1 MKKLFVTI
9 LVLSNLVFANSFY
22 EKGTTQNITVELSSD
37 KTLSQGDN
45 EVNIK
50 LSQNGTVIKDAQ
62 VRAKF
67 FMPEMPG
74 MPYMEYIDFGELE
87 GDSYNTMI
95 NLSMSGT
102 WQYHIEFKLHG
113 KKYRYKGSVN
123 LGQSSHHNMNH
134 MSM

>member
-1 MKKLFVTI
+1 MKKLFI
-9 LVLSNLVFANSFY
+9 AMLLLSNLVFANSFY
-22 EKGTTQNITVELSSD
+22 EKGITQGITVELSSD

-50 LSQNGTVIKDAQ
+50 LSQNGTIIKDAQ

-87 GDSYNTMI
+87 EDTYSTMI
-95 NLSMSGT
+95 NFSMSGT

-113 KKYRYKGSVN
+113 KKYRYKSSVN
-123 LGQSSHHNMNH
+123 LGQSSHHSHH
-134 MSM
+134 MGM